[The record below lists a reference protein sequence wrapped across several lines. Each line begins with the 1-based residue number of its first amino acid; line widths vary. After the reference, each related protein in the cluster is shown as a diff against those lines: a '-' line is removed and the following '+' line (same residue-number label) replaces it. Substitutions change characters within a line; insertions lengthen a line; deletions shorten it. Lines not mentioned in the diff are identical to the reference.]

1 MGQLTDAF
9 HRWHLAAPEFNQLLN
24 IICPKYLTRK
34 EAEEIMRQFNES
46 WIDEKQVLWSGVAH
60 ATVEEWADQRGMQTL
75 TSAMGDLMNWT
86 HPKCK
91 RPHKTSA
98 QWTKYMKGVSAI
110 FAWKIAQGH
119 TVTLLTPPPPVR
131 FHPSGLT
138 NYQDIEEPI
147 LKGAVD
153 GTVVG
158 KIVVIH
164 PEVEGAEDM
173 AYEYW
178 PKDKVARWYAKC
190 DSKGHGAKIWR
201 TISPKRRKTL
211 I

>member
-1 MGQLTDAF
+1 MGQRTDAF
-9 HRWHLAAPEFNQLLN
+9 HRWHLATPEFNQLLN

-34 EAEEIMRQFNES
+34 EGEEIMRQFNES

-60 ATVEEWADQRGMQTL
+60 ATVEEWANQRGMQTL

-91 RPHKTSA
+91 RPHKTSV
-98 QWTKYMKGVSAI
+98 QWTNYMKGVSAI

-138 NYQDIEEPI
+138 NYQDIEEPV

-153 GTVVG
+153 GTVIG
-158 KIVVIH
+158 KIVVVH

-173 AYEYW
+173 AYEYILAQRPGGQLVREMW
-178 PKDKVARWYAKC
+178 FQKSWDQDLANDKFQEA
-190 DSKGHGAKIWR
+190 
-201 TISPKRRKTL
+201 
-211 I
+211 